1 MTKMTRKMTGHC
13 QGFKTCVLNSARRKT
28 PGTRRKK
35 VLQSRLK
42 NLKGSLHIMKKVI
55 SIVLA
60 IMTLV
65 GLMIPVFASAAPA
78 VNTALYVHCPDGKSL
93 NVRDNPNGAV
103 VYRIASNT
111 KVTVKTDVVC
121 PAGWVYIT
129 AGQKSGYAMT
139 KFLSTRK
146 PTKYDFTENANNFIS
161 VTPYTVRSLALK
173 GHPEKSVGLRVSPN
187 KSSQAIR
194 RLAAGEEL
202 EVVAVGR
209 LWSKVVDKVTG
220 RTGYVANDYMVRQ

>member
-1 MTKMTRKMTGHC
+1 M
-13 QGFKTCVLNSARRKT
+13 
-28 PGTRRKK
+28 
-35 VLQSRLK
+35 
-42 NLKGSLHIMKKVI
+42 KGSLHIMKKVI
-55 SIVLA
+55 SIILA

-65 GLMIPVFASAAPA
+65 GLMIPVFASAAAAPA
-78 VNTALYVHCPDGKSL
+78 VNTTMYVHCTDGKSL
-93 NVRDNPNGAV
+93 NVRNNPNGAV
-103 VYRIASNT
+103 VYRIANNT

-121 PAGWVYIT
+121 PAGWSYIT
-129 AGQKSGYAMT
+129 ANGKSGYVMT

-146 PTKYDFTENANNFIS
+146 PTKYDYTENVNNFIS

-187 KSSQAIR
+187 KCSQAIR

-209 LWSKVVDKVTG
+209 LWSKVVDKATG
-220 RTGYVANDYMVRQ
+220 RTGYVANDYMVKQ

>member
-1 MTKMTRKMTGHC
+1 M
-13 QGFKTCVLNSARRKT
+13 
-28 PGTRRKK
+28 
-35 VLQSRLK
+35 
-42 NLKGSLHIMKKVI
+42 KGSLHIMKKVI
-55 SIVLA
+55 SIILA

-65 GLMIPVFASAAPA
+65 GLMIPVFASAAAAPA
-78 VNTALYVHCPDGKSL
+78 VNTTMYVHCTDGKSL
-93 NVRDNPNGAV
+93 NVRNNPNGAV
-103 VYRIASNT
+103 VYRIANNT

-121 PAGWVYIT
+121 PAGWSYIT
-129 AGQKSGYAMT
+129 ANGKSGYAMT

-146 PTKYDFTENANNFIS
+146 PTKYDYTENVNNFIS

-187 KSSQAIR
+187 KCSQAIR

-220 RTGYVANDYMVRQ
+220 RTGYVANDYMVKQ